1 MWRVVVCFDR
11 CACRLLVWSG
21 PAEISFDDLRIA
33 VTPLAFDSLHAIS
46 RGQIDY
52 GVWLALRNVGRRLR
66 KRNTNGCKQQ
76 NQAGES
82 ARIHLPPP
90 LIAAIMLSAPTL
102 AMSSS
107 SCGELPLTPT
117 APMTLPS
124 MIIGTPPFKA
134 TAPGS

>member
-11 CACRLLVWSG
+11 CACRLLVWSR

-33 VTPLAFDSLHAIS
+33 VTSFDFISLHAIS

-52 GVWLALRNVGRRLR
+52 CVLLALRNVGRRLR
-66 KRNTNGCKQQ
+66 KGNSIACKQQ

-82 ARIHLPPP
+82 AWIHLPPP
-90 LIAAIMLSAPTL
+90 LIAGIMLSAPSL

-107 SCGELPLTPT
+107 SCGEL
-117 APMTLPS
+117 
-124 MIIGTPPFKA
+124 
-134 TAPGS
+134 